1 MSIEK
6 KLVRGYPIK
15 IADILSND
23 VTVKPFQLVVP
34 VKATM
39 LSFDTG
45 TLFKDETGQLF
56 LAHKAEWF
64 KVGYTGLPQIEEF
77 DELHALNYTVL
88 KKEVVEMKSL
98 DEDGEVVMK
107 EVEIMEVKKKKKDK

>member
-1 MSIEK
+1 MK

-23 VTVKPFQLVVP
+23 VTSQPFQLVVP
-34 VKATM
+34 VKATL

-45 TLFKDETGQLF
+45 TLFKDESGKLF

-64 KVGYTGLPQIEEF
+64 KVGYQGLPQIEEF

-88 KKEVVEMKSL
+88 KKEIVEMKSL
-98 DEDGEVVMK
+98 DKDGEVVIK